1 MAQKY
6 IFSRDSL
13 ATQPAGEITVIVL
26 YTDDAEEVQVLISK
40 EIKHLQPNFS
50 SNSCPL
56 CPEPGKIFSSSVSLV
71 FQHRHSQFLCLNALI
86 LACVRRKQRQ
96 PFQRATQLSY
106 IGNGCSIAT
115 LHCYTE
121 LSATCSKCTSTERK
135 VYLVSVQRSRVPRSR
150 VSWTHWRR
158 MVGPL
163 LPTRMAPTILTAG
176 HICCSLA
183 SPFLV
188 TIVSLW
194 VILVGPS

>member
-96 PFQRATQLSY
+96 PFQRARYCQLHWQWLVHY
-106 IGNGCSIAT
+106 N
-115 LHCYTE
+115 TE
-121 LSATCSKCTSTERK
+121 LSVTCSKCTSTERK
-135 VYLVSVQRSRVPRSR
+135 FTWFLFRGCPVFPGLIGGG
-150 VSWTHWRR
+150 WW
-158 MVGPL
+158 L
-163 LPTRMAPTILTAG
+163 L
-176 HICCSLA
+176 CCQ
-183 SPFLV
+183 P
-188 TIVSLW
+188 
-194 VILVGPS
+194 G